1 MCRIVIETKN
11 ITMIFF
17 FKGGVEK
24 KKKERSNIG
33 KVSFIRKVNV
43 QEVSY
48 LCSIE

>member
-24 KKKERSNIG
+24 KKK
-33 KVSFIRKVNV
+33 K
-43 QEVSY
+43 EVT
-48 LCSIE
+48 